1 MLELKSGCDE
11 EIHNQMKRQE
21 QVHIDVLND
30 QLKLKEKE
38 VERKLIQRLNDRV
51 LEEQSKLQGELAD
64 MTGRMQGL
72 NEAISS
78 EYIVA
83 DLENKVVDRSLE
95 L

>member
-1 MLELKSGCDE
+1 MQVLELRISFDQ

-38 VERKLIQRLNDRV
+38 VERKLIQRLDERA

-78 EYIVA
+78 E
-83 DLENKVVDRSLE
+83 
-95 L
+95 

>member
-1 MLELKSGCDE
+1 
-11 EIHNQMKRQE
+11 MKRQE

-38 VERKLIQRLNDRV
+38 VERKLIQRLDDRV

-78 EYIVA
+78 EQIVA